1 MIKIVGHSVNLLF
14 LTIAVYFAV
23 KAGYGLLR
31 GNESPV
37 LSSNR
42 AVVEKP
48 TVTDRQR
55 HPLAYYHPIVE
66 RDLFHTRTGTPSGS
80 PTRPS
85 DLEIDK
91 LAKTQLQLKLWG
103 TVASP
108 SGGNAAYA
116 VIESEKE
123 HKQHLYRVGDTVEG
137 AVLKM
142 ILREKVILTRDG
154 RDEVLEIEK
163 PLASGGKPSI
173 FSSAPRAFPAGI
185 HPSFPGITRR
195 RITLRRSQ
203 IDTAMSN
210 IGQLMGE
217 ARIEPVR
224 SGGGQGLI
232 VSQIKPDSLFRR
244 MGLRNGD
251 IITEVDGKTIQSVD
265 DALQLYGNLKS
276 SDTVSVAIKRHGYSQ
291 LIEYRIR

>member
-14 LTIAVYFAV
+14 LTIAIYFAV
-23 KAGYGLLR
+23 EAGYSLLR

-48 TVTDRQR
+48 TVTSRQR
-55 HPLAYYHPIVE
+55 HPFAYYHPIVE
-66 RDLFHTRTGTPSGS
+66 RDLFHTHATTS
-80 PTRPS
+80 PESPARPS

-108 SGGNAAYA
+108 SGANAAYA

-154 RDEVLEIEK
+154 RDEVLEIQK
-163 PLASGGKPSI
+163 PVAAGGTPSI
-173 FSSAPRAFPAGI
+173 FRRSSRVFPAGI
-185 HPSFPGITRR
+185 HGSFPAITRR

-203 IDTAMSN
+203 INTAMSN

-224 SGGGQGLI
+224 SGQGLI
-232 VSQIKPDSLFRR
+232 VSRIKPNSLFRR

-276 SDTVSVAIKRHGYSQ
+276 SNMVSVAIKRHGYSQ
-291 LIEYRIR
+291 MIEYRIR